1 MNSIDKAFEILDI
14 FFENDRELSISEI
27 SKLTNINPSTTHRIA
42 AILVKRGYIDH
53 PHKKG
58 RYSLSTTKLLHFAGV
73 IRKRLKVRTVALPHI
88 RKLSQNVNEAV
99 ELSLCHGQIAYNIEV
114 INIDRLL
121 NITADSRTFNL
132 YSTGVGKVFLAYM
145 SDDEFQHY
153 VNSIVLRPRTPNT
166 ITDVDEMKRELRKI
180 RENGVAFDDEEH
192 ELGVRN
198 IAAPVRDWEN
208 NVIAAVGIIGLTTRI
223 SRQRMI
229 ELAPEIKSTAEKIS
243 HEMGY
248 IEEETRY

>member
-1 MNSIDKAFEILDI
+1 MNSIEKTLEILDL
-14 FFENDRELSISEI
+14 FFEKDIELSISEI

-58 RYSLSTTKLLHFAGV
+58 RYSLSIPKLLHFVGV
-73 IRKRLKVRTVALPHI
+73 IKKRLKVRTVALPYI

-99 ELSLCHGQIAYNIEV
+99 ELSLCRGQVAYNIEV

-121 NITADSRTFNL
+121 NITPDSRTFNL

-145 SDDEFQHY
+145 SDDEFQLY
-153 VNSIVLRPRTPNT
+153 INSIVLQPRTPNT
-166 ITDVDEMKRELRKI
+166 ITDVGELKRELKKI

-192 ELGVRN
+192 ELGVIN

-208 NVIAAVGIIGLTTRI
+208 NVIAAIGIIGLTTRI

-229 ELAPEIKSTAEKIS
+229 ELAPKVKNTAEKIS
-243 HEMGY
+243 REMGY
-248 IEEETRY
+248 VKE

>member
-1 MNSIDKAFEILDI
+1 MNSIEKAFEILDL
-14 FFENDRELSISEI
+14 FFEKDSELSISEV
-27 SKLTNINPSTTHRIA
+27 SRLTNINPSTTHRIA
-42 AILVKRGYIDH
+42 AILVKRGYVDH

-58 RYSLSTTKLLHFAGV
+58 MYSLNTAKLLHFAGI
-73 IRKRLKVRTVALPHI
+73 IRKRLKVRTVALPYI
-88 RKLSQNVNEAV
+88 RKLSQKVNEAV
-99 ELSLCHGQIAYNIEV
+99 ELSLCRGPLAYNIEV

-121 NITADSRTFNL
+121 NITADSHTFNL

-153 VNSIVLRPRTPNT
+153 VNGIVLQPRTPNT
-166 ITDVDEMKRELRKI
+166 ITDADELKRKLREI

-192 ELGVRN
+192 QLGVRN

-208 NVIAAVGIIGLTTRI
+208 SVIAAIGIIGLTTRI

-229 ELAPEIKSTAEKIS
+229 ELAPEVKSTADKIS

>member
-1 MNSIDKAFEILDI
+1 MNSIEKTLEILDL
-14 FFENDRELSISEI
+14 FFERDSELSISEI

-42 AILVKRGYIDH
+42 TILVKRGYIDH

-58 RYSLSTTKLLHFAGV
+58 GYSLSTPKLLQHLG
-73 IRKRLKVRTVALPHI
+73 IIKKRLKIRTVALPYI
-88 RKLSQNVNEAV
+88 RKLSQDVNEAV
-99 ELSLCHGQIAYNIEV
+99 ELSLCHGQVAYNIEV

-132 YSTGVGKVFLAYM
+132 YSTGVGKVFLASM

-153 VNSIVLRPRTPNT
+153 INGIVLQPRTPNT
-166 ITDVDEMKRELRKI
+166 ITDVDEMKRELKKI
-180 RENGVAFDDEEH
+180 RKNGVAFDDEEH

-198 IAAPVRDWEN
+198 IAAPVRNWEN
-208 NVIAAVGIIGLTTRI
+208 NVIAAIGIIGLTTRI

-229 ELAPEIKSTAEKIS
+229 ELAPEVKNTAEKIS

-248 IEEETRY
+248 VKE